1 MSQISFI
8 DDLSSKSFLKRWLG
22 IISFT
27 LIYFLVIR
35 PLRVHFVDLL
45 VAFLDP
51 LILEIEYAA
60 LKKSATTIILV
71 VSEQAI
77 QNSQKIF
84 EYTYAPTFNSFFL
97 IGISGLWYINQHI
110 NTLKYLIYV
119 HLFGWL
125 FSSLFLV
132 TGLLLDVDFW
142 IGSDLITVYLVPV
155 ASMALV
161 AIAFSILRK
170 KQLNRF

>member
-1 MSQISFI
+1 MSQTSFI
-8 DDLSSKSFLKRWLG
+8 DDLSSKSFLKKWLG

-51 LILEIEYAA
+51 LILEIDSVA

-110 NTLKYLIYV
+110 NALKYLIYI

-125 FSSLFLV
+125 FSSLFLLA
-132 TGLLLDVDFW
+132 GLVLDLDFW

-161 AIAFSILRK
+161 AIIFSNTRLK
-170 KQLNRF
+170 NK

>member
-8 DDLSSKSFLKRWLG
+8 DDLLSKSFLKRWLV
-22 IISFT
+22 IISFAV
-27 LIYFLVIR
+27 IYFLVIR

-45 VAFLDP
+45 FTFLDP
-51 LILEIEYAA
+51 LILEIESAA

-110 NTLKYLIYV
+110 NTLKYLIYI

-125 FSSLFLV
+125 LSSLFLLA
-132 TGLLLDVDFW
+132 GLVLDLDFW

-161 AIAFSILRK
+161 AIIFSNTRLK
-170 KQLNRF
+170 NK

>member
-1 MSQISFI
+1 MARYYILYSYLFLSDSTIKSSFC
-8 DDLSSKSFLKRWLG
+8 W
-22 IISFT
+22 
-27 LIYFLVIR
+27 
-35 PLRVHFVDLL
+35 FVGC
-45 VAFLDP
+45 FLDP
-51 LILEIEYAA
+51 LILEIDSVA

-84 EYTYAPTFNSFFL
+84 EYTYAPTFNNFFL
-97 IGISGLWYINQHI
+97 IGISGLWYVNQHI
-110 NTLKYLIYV
+110 NTLKYLTYI

-125 FSSLFLV
+125 FSSSFLV
-132 TGLLLDVDFW
+132 TGLLLNVDFW

-161 AIAFSILRK
+161 AIIFSNTRLK
-170 KQLNRF
+170 NK

>member
-1 MSQISFI
+1 MSQTSFI
-8 DDLSSKSFLKRWLG
+8 DDLSSKSFLKKWLG

-51 LILEIEYAA
+51 LILEIDSVA

-125 FSSLFLV
+125 FSSLYLL

-161 AIAFSILRK
+161 SIIFSTSRLK
-170 KQLNRF
+170 KTNK

>member
-8 DDLSSKSFLKRWLG
+8 DDLSSKSFLKKWLG

-125 FSSLFLV
+125 FSSLFLLA
-132 TGLLLDVDFW
+132 GLELDVDFW
-142 IGSDLITVYLVPV
+142 VGSDLMTV
-155 ASMALV
+155 
-161 AIAFSILRK
+161 
-170 KQLNRF
+170 

>member
-1 MSQISFI
+1 M
-8 DDLSSKSFLKRWLG
+8 
-22 IISFT
+22 
-27 LIYFLVIR
+27 
-35 PLRVHFVDLL
+35 
-45 VAFLDP
+45 
-51 LILEIEYAA
+51 
-60 LKKSATTIILV
+60 

-110 NTLKYLIYV
+110 NTLKYLIYI

-125 FSSLFLV
+125 LSSLFLLA
-132 TGLLLDVDFW
+132 GLVLDLDFW

-161 AIAFSILRK
+161 AIIFSNTHLK
-170 KQLNRF
+170 NK

>member
-8 DDLSSKSFLKRWLG
+8 DDLLSKSFLKRWLV
-22 IISFT
+22 IISFAV
-27 LIYFLVIR
+27 IYFLVIR

-45 VAFLDP
+45 FTFLDP
-51 LILEIEYAA
+51 LILEIESVA

-71 VSEQAI
+71 VSEQVI

-84 EYTYAPTFNSFFL
+84 EYTYAPTFNSFFM

-110 NTLKYLIYV
+110 NSMKYLIYI

-125 FSSLFLV
+125 LSSLFLLA
-132 TGLLLDVDFW
+132 GLVLDLDFW

-161 AIAFSILRK
+161 AIIFSNTRLK
-170 KQLNRF
+170 NK

>member
-1 MSQISFI
+1 MSQISFL
-8 DDLSSKSFLKRWLG
+8 DDLSSKSFLKKWLG

-45 VAFLDP
+45 FTFLDP
-51 LILEIEYAA
+51 LILEIENAA
-60 LKKSATTIILV
+60 LKRSATTIILV
-71 VSEQAI
+71 VFEQAM

-97 IGISGLWYINQHI
+97 IGISGLWYIKQHI

-119 HLFGWL
+119 HLFGWI

-132 TGLLLDVDFW
+132 MGLVLDNDFW

-161 AIAFSILRK
+161 AIIFSNSRLE
-170 KQLNRF
+170 N

>member
-97 IGISGLWYINQHI
+97 IGISGLWYVNQHI
-110 NTLKYLIYV
+110 NTLKYLTYI

-132 TGLLLDVDFW
+132 TGLLLNVDFW

-155 ASMALV
+155 ASTALV
-161 AIAFSILRK
+161 AIIFSNSRK
-170 KQLNRF
+170 KKVK

>member
-8 DDLSSKSFLKRWLG
+8 DKLSSKSFLKRWLG

-35 PLRVHFVDLL
+35 PLRVHFVDILS
-45 VAFLDP
+45 VFLDP
-51 LILEIEYAA
+51 LILEIESAA

-71 VSEQAI
+71 VSEQVI
-77 QNSQKIF
+77 QNSQKVF

-97 IGISGLWYINQHI
+97 IGISGLWYVNQNI
-110 NTLKYLIYV
+110 NTLKYLIYI

-155 ASMALV
+155 ASMSLV
-161 AIAFSILRK
+161 AIIFSNSRLK
-170 KQLNRF
+170 TK

>member
-8 DDLSSKSFLKRWLG
+8 DDLSSKSFLKKWLG

-51 LILEIEYAA
+51 LILEIDSVA

-84 EYTYAPTFNSFFL
+84 EYTYALTFNSFFL

-110 NTLKYLIYV
+110 NTLKYLIYI

-125 FSSLFLV
+125 LSSLFLLA
-132 TGLLLDVDFW
+132 GLVLDLDFW

-161 AIAFSILRK
+161 PIIFSNTRLK
-170 KQLNRF
+170 NK

>member
-45 VAFLDP
+45 VTFLDP
-51 LILEIEYAA
+51 LILEIDSVA

-97 IGISGLWYINQHI
+97 IGISGLWYVNQHI
-110 NTLKYLIYV
+110 NKLKYLIYV
-119 HLFGWL
+119 HLFGWI

-132 TGLLLDVDFW
+132 MGLVLDVDFW

-155 ASMALV
+155 TSMALV
-161 AIAFSILRK
+161 AITFSNLRLK
-170 KQLNRF
+170 NK

>member
-1 MSQISFI
+1 MVRYYIFCCYLF
-8 DDLSSKSFLKRWLG
+8 LSDS
-22 IISFT
+22 T
-27 LIYFLVIR
+27 
-35 PLRVHFVDLL
+35 LRVHFVELL
-45 VAFLDP
+45 FTFLDP
-51 LILEIEYAA
+51 LILEIEIAA
-60 LKKSATTIILV
+60 LKNQLLSYLWYL
-71 VSEQAI
+71 QAI

-97 IGISGLWYINQHI
+97 IGISGLWYVNQHI
-110 NTLKYLIYV
+110 NTLKYLTYI

-132 TGLLLDVDFW
+132 TGLLLNVDFW

-161 AIAFSILRK
+161 AIIFSNTRLK
-170 KQLNRF
+170 NK

>member
-8 DDLSSKSFLKRWLG
+8 DKLSSKSFLKRWLG

-35 PLRVHFVDLL
+35 PLRVHFVDILS
-45 VAFLDP
+45 VFLDV
-51 LILEIEYAA
+51 LIFVIDSAS
-60 LKKSATTIILV
+60 LKISASTIIFV
-71 VSEQAI
+71 VSEQVI
-77 QNSQKIF
+77 QNSQKVF

-97 IGISGLWYINQHI
+97 IGISGLWYVNQNI
-110 NTLKYLIYV
+110 NTLKYLIYI

-132 TGLLLDVDFW
+132 TGLLLNVDFW

-155 ASMALV
+155 ASMSLV
-161 AIAFSILRK
+161 AIIFSNSRLK
-170 KQLNRF
+170 TK

>member
-8 DDLSSKSFLKRWLG
+8 DDLLSKSFLKRWLG
-22 IISFT
+22 IISFAV
-27 LIYFLVIR
+27 IYFLVIR

-45 VAFLDP
+45 FAFLDP
-51 LILEIEYAA
+51 LILEIESAA

-110 NTLKYLIYV
+110 NTLKYLIYI

-125 FSSLFLV
+125 LSSLFLLA
-132 TGLLLDVDFW
+132 GLVLDLEFW

-161 AIAFSILRK
+161 AIIFSNTRLK
-170 KQLNRF
+170 NK

>member
-8 DDLSSKSFLKRWLG
+8 DDLLSKSFLKRWLG
-22 IISFT
+22 IISFAV
-27 LIYFLVIR
+27 IYFLVIR

-45 VAFLDP
+45 FAFLDP
-51 LILEIEYAA
+51 LILEIESAA
-60 LKKSATTIILV
+60 LKKSATTIIFV

-110 NTLKYLIYV
+110 NKLKYLIYI

-125 FSSLFLV
+125 LSSLFLLA
-132 TGLLLDVDFW
+132 GLVLDLDFW

-161 AIAFSILRK
+161 AIIFSNTRLK
-170 KQLNRF
+170 NK

>member
-1 MSQISFI
+1 MSQTSFI
-8 DDLSSKSFLKRWLG
+8 DDLSSKSFLKKWLG

-51 LILEIEYAA
+51 LILEIDSVA

-97 IGISGLWYINQHI
+97 IGISGLWYIN
-110 NTLKYLIYV
+110 
-119 HLFGWL
+119 
-125 FSSLFLV
+125 
-132 TGLLLDVDFW
+132 
-142 IGSDLITVYLVPV
+142 
-155 ASMALV
+155 
-161 AIAFSILRK
+161 
-170 KQLNRF
+170 